1 MRAEGRTQKSGGRGR
16 GRAGRRQLPSWTGT
30 RTPLLTQ
37 AAGLWVLTSWL
48 TSRWALRL
56 NWQGLKRKRAPRR
69 KWAPPWGRAR
79 VLRGRSVGAEKNAR
93 EPASLF
99 SSFLWKET
107 PETGSTGGVHHRG
120 DWWWH
125 RNGSVAPGS
134 LRDPATA
141 TPDLGARGLLL
152 GVASASQ
159 TGDLCFPARLPPL
172 ASSSWFSPQPG
183 LSPTVPLR
191 TEMD

>member
-1 MRAEGRTQKSGGRGR
+1 MECITEG
-16 GRAGRRQLPSWTGT
+16 
-30 RTPLLTQ
+30 
-37 AAGLWVLTSWL
+37 
-48 TSRWALRL
+48 
-56 NWQGLKRKRAPRR
+56 
-69 KWAPPWGRAR
+69 
-79 VLRGRSVGAEKNAR
+79 
-93 EPASLF
+93 
-99 SSFLWKET
+99 
-107 PETGSTGGVHHRG
+107 TGGGTAMGV
-120 DWWWH
+120 WP
-125 RNGSVAPGS
+125 PGS